1 MTHKTPSVRLFAG
14 ISLAAFLAMGAAA
27 FAADAIDEI
36 PQPPIA
42 PPPGVEVFSWQ
53 GGYIGASAGA
63 AIFNPTPGF
72 ATNTGFIGGAFA
84 GYNFQNGNVV
94 FAPELD
100 FDYSATSSGA
110 LDLNYVGRVKGKLGY
125 SFDRTL
131 VSVIGGGAFAGAD
144 AGAGALTDFGWLA
157 GASVDYAVTDNI
169 FAGGEYLYHSF
180 DNFDSSGIDVNVQT
194 IKARVGFKF

>member
-1 MTHKTPSVRLFAG
+1 MTHRTPSVRLFAG
-14 ISLAAFLAMGAAA
+14 VSLIAILSLGGIAS
-27 FAADAIDEI
+27 AADAVDEV

-42 PPPGVEVFSWQ
+42 PPGVEVYSWQ

-72 ATNTGFIGGAFA
+72 ATNTGFLGGAFA
-84 GYNFQNGNVV
+84 GYNIQNGNLV

-100 FDYSATSSGA
+100 IDYSTTSSGA
-110 LDLNYVGRVKGKLGY
+110 LDLNYVARVKGKLGY
-125 SFDRTL
+125 AFDRTL
-131 VSVIGGGAFAGAD
+131 VSAIVGGAYAGAD
-144 AGAGALTDFGWLA
+144 TAGTNLNDFGWLA
-157 GASVDYAVTDNI
+157 GASIDYAITDNI

-180 DNFDSSGIDVNVQT
+180 DSFDSTGIDVNVHT